1 MFLAPE
7 IAIIIFVW
15 IFGLIHSIF
24 ARDFIKEKLLII
36 RSYQRCYIIVA
47 LLTLVL
53 LILIE
58 MTLARFGTQI
68 KVVINNPPIGIL
80 FLLIGGF
87 FFFGGMLQLYLT
99 EGLEKNQLIKTGFFA
114 FARHPI
120 YLVGI
125 VVLTSLGSFFIANSV
140 HISFLLSLSLYL
152 FVGSL
157 IEDYYLIRNVPNY
170 SEYSVN
176 CAKYFPWRKTHFQ
189 FLIRNIKLKK
199 SK

>member
-1 MFLAPE
+1 MLLAPE
-7 IAIIIFVW
+7 IAIIIFVS

-24 ARDFIKEKLLII
+24 ARDFIKEKLRII
-36 RSYQRCYIIVA
+36 RSYHRCYIIVA

-58 MTLARFGTQI
+58 LTLAQFGTQK

-87 FFFGGMLQLYLT
+87 FFFGGMLQHYLT
-99 EGLEKNQLIKTGFFA
+99 EGFEENQLIKTGFFG

-120 YLVGI
+120 YLGGI
-125 VVLTSLGSFFIANSV
+125 VLLTSLGLFFIANSV

-176 CAKYFPWRKTHFQ
+176 CAKYVPWRKTHLK
-189 FLIRNIKLKK
+189 FLIRNIKPKK

>member
-1 MFLAPE
+1 MLLAPE
-7 IAIIIFVW
+7 IAIIIFVS

-24 ARDFIKEKLLII
+24 ARDFIKEKLRII
-36 RSYQRCYIIVA
+36 RSYHRCYIIVA

-58 MTLARFGTQI
+58 LTLAQFGTQK

-87 FFFGGMLQLYLT
+87 FFFGGMLQHYLT
-99 EGLEKNQLIKTGFFA
+99 EGLEENQLIKTGFFG

-120 YLVGI
+120 YLGGI
-125 VVLTSLGSFFIANSV
+125 VLLTSLGLFFIENSV

-157 IEDYYLIRNVPNY
+157 IEDYYLIRGVPNY
-170 SEYSVN
+170 SEYSIN
-176 CAKYFPWRKTHFQ
+176 CDKYFPWRKTHFK
-189 FLIRNIKLKK
+189 F
-199 SK
+199 SY